1 MKLYIVTKKAEEK
14 NSSGII
20 QRVESIVH
28 GIFTTED
35 FADGIAA
42 KYDGT
47 VTEFDADH
55 ESRTVVEQWLNPG
68 YTTST

>member
-1 MKLYIVTKKAEEK
+1 MKLYVVTKKAEEK

-20 QRVESIVH
+20 QRVDSIIH
-28 GIFTTED
+28 GIFTTES
-35 FADGIAA
+35 FADAIAA

-68 YTTST
+68 YLVNT